1 MKLHPKWNLF
11 ALLCIIPQKT
21 NYVIIMVIFEKFL
34 KYQNI
39 KKIYEKKLFFPSC
52 YNIQISKF
60 SKIAFFDYMNMVS
73 FHFGSWR
80 PKRRIFQNWTIFH
93 TTIISKYENFSKLHF
108 SIVWIWYL
116 FILAHDVQNAAFFTF
131 GPFFTT
137 YILYRPTS

>member
-21 NYVIIMVIFEKFL
+21 NYVIIMDNFEKFL

-39 KKIYEKKLFFPSC
+39 KIYMKKNYFFQVAIISKYQNFPKLHFSIIWIWYLFILAHDVQNAVFFKIGPFSHH

-60 SKIAFFDYMNMVS
+60 FKIAFFDYMNMVS

-80 PKRRIFQNWTIFH
+80 PKRSIFQNWTIF
-93 TTIISKYENFSKLHF
+93 TPL
-108 SIVWIWYL
+108 
-116 FILAHDVQNAAFFTF
+116 
-131 GPFFTT
+131 
-137 YILYRPTS
+137 